1 MKRKF
6 HVRCGLRENLEIIS
20 KSYLSIYPYTSVE
33 INKQAESL
41 LQSSISVLNGVIDQK
56 YADAA
61 GPGTFTGEPARN
73 GV

>member
-1 MKRKF
+1 M
-6 HVRCGLRENLEIIS
+6 HARCESGENLEIIS

-33 INKQAESL
+33 INQQAQSL
-41 LQSSISVLNGVIDQK
+41 LKSSIGVLNGIIDEK

-61 GPGTFTGEPARN
+61 GPGTFTGQPARN

>member
-6 HVRCGLRENLEIIS
+6 HVRCGLRENLEITS

-33 INKQAESL
+33 INQQAQSL
-41 LQSSISVLNGVIDQK
+41 LKSSISVLNGIIDEK

-61 GPGTFTGEPARN
+61 GPGTFTGQPARN